1 VRWLSPF
8 VGIVLVGGTSS
19 RMGTDKAYLDPGDG
33 RGVLVERSRQAL
45 SDAGAPRVLS
55 VGGDVGRLAGLGF
68 DAYADD
74 VVGSGPLAGLITG
87 LRVAPL
93 PLTVVLTCD
102 LPAIDATT
110 VRALVA
116 ELDGH
121 PDADAVIPVIDGRR
135 QVLTAGYRTQAL
147 AALQRAFADGERS
160 VRRAATALR
169 VIEIDRLDPG
179 SFVDLDRPEEVEHY
193 ARRTK
198 HSDKP

>member
-1 VRWLSPF
+1 MRWLTPF
-8 VGIVLVGGTSS
+8 VGIVLVGGASS
-19 RMGTDKAYLDPGDG
+19 RMGTDKAYIDPGGG
-33 RGVLVERSRQAL
+33 RGVLVERSRRAL
-45 SDAGAPRVLS
+45 TDAGAQRCLS

-68 DAYADD
+68 DACADD
-74 VVGSGPLAGLITG
+74 VAGAGPLAGLITG
-87 LRVAPL
+87 LRIAPL

-121 PDADAVIPVIDGRR
+121 PDADAVVPVVDGRR

-147 AALQRAFADGERS
+147 TALQRAFADGERS
-160 VRRAATALR
+160 VRRAVRALR
-169 VIEIDRLDPG
+169 VIELDRLDPG
-179 SFVDLDRPEEVEHY
+179 SFVDLDHPEDVDHY

-198 HSDKP
+198 HSDQP